1 MASSSPVL
9 DRKVPLRSV
18 LVLMG
23 LAVMV
28 THQISHSAHNTSYL
42 SNTERSDNTSVA
54 NNSLFVQQ
62 PNTELLAVLVLSRRS
77 AFDRRAVIRD
87 TWGKGHDNLN
97 FFVGEHYCPL
107 HPDERVE
114 WTCDWNKK
122 NVSQE
127 AKDKYIAEELAVTGR
142 LRKEPRV
149 VLLPM
154 EDYYRNLAEKV
165 KLCYVWALEHTRS
178 KWFLKTDDDSY
189 VRVAIEVSANAG
201 MELLGVAFC
210 SVQGSMG
217 EASLLALAGKY
228 DNKAQDEASAESAMD
243 DGSVSKKGKCI
254 TAFASGT
261 GLAGVFGFAFKA
273 FFTQFLG
280 ITLQKTLLLANALA
294 FCYWGCYWN
303 FLDAHVES
311 MNGSSIVAG
320 NDEDDDNA
328 AGNAV
333 DEEGSLLT
341 TSSNETC
348 ATRGHSRS
356 RDDIDG
362 RGSGLELS
370 HGHGRAGGLKSQ
382 DDVEPFEDEYH
393 EVNSLHG
400 GGEEEEEEVNIP
412 SLSPLERLKLSA
424 SFWPYMVPLFTV
436 VTLHGL
442 DTLTHIC
449 AAECGRLVR
458 STCSTKCTQYCSFHG
473 RGTRAIC

>member
-28 THQISHSAHNTSYL
+28 THQISHSAHNTSYAAPHPPPLPQVRTTTHL

-178 KWFLKTDDDSY
+178 K
-189 VRVAIEVSANAG
+189 
-201 MELLGVAFC
+201 
-210 SVQGSMG
+210 
-217 EASLLALAGKY
+217 
-228 DNKAQDEASAESAMD
+228 
-243 DGSVSKKGKCI
+243 
-254 TAFASGT
+254 
-261 GLAGVFGFAFKA
+261 
-273 FFTQFLG
+273 
-280 ITLQKTLLLANALA
+280 
-294 FCYWGCYWN
+294 
-303 FLDAHVES
+303 
-311 MNGSSIVAG
+311 
-320 NDEDDDNA
+320 
-328 AGNAV
+328 
-333 DEEGSLLT
+333 
-341 TSSNETC
+341 
-348 ATRGHSRS
+348 
-356 RDDIDG
+356 
-362 RGSGLELS
+362 
-370 HGHGRAGGLKSQ
+370 
-382 DDVEPFEDEYH
+382 
-393 EVNSLHG
+393 
-400 GGEEEEEEVNIP
+400 
-412 SLSPLERLKLSA
+412 
-424 SFWPYMVPLFTV
+424 
-436 VTLHGL
+436 
-442 DTLTHIC
+442 
-449 AAECGRLVR
+449 
-458 STCSTKCTQYCSFHG
+458 
-473 RGTRAIC
+473 